1 MKRKRATTY
10 NIGTSPKE
18 ITVDLITEEE
28 AAAILGLKKATMQQR
43 RWLKQPPAY
52 VKTGR
57 FIRYRMADIVAYID
71 SCVVNPKTEG

>member
-1 MKRKRATTY
+1 MKKTHRQ
-10 NIGTSPKE
+10 NIVSCPKE

-28 AAAILGLKKATMQQR
+28 AAAILGLKKSTMQQH

-57 FIRYRMADIVAYID
+57 FIRYRMADIVDYIN
-71 SCVVNPKTEG
+71 SCVVNPKVEG